1 VFLPRLASSLLQIR
15 LASAVQIP
23 RKSILTNCRCHTQT
37 VIMTIRAGS
46 RGEGGSAAT
55 AALLHTCIRA
65 CIVQHCPPRSL
76 VGISLRDSSEEPC
89 VDPLAPGLGT
99 T

>member
-1 VFLPRLASSLLQIR
+1 VL
-15 LASAVQIP
+15 VQIP
-23 RKSILTNCRCHTQT
+23 RKFILTDCRCHTQT

-46 RGEGGSAAT
+46 RSEGGGDAA
-55 AALLHTCIRA
+55 AASLHASIRA

-89 VDPLAPGLGT
+89 VDPLAVGFGT